1 MRKCTFESSAK
12 PIFLNYKKKQ
22 MVEIKIKI
30 NDERD
35 QRTILKTEIPDSGFL
50 DLSPGQKSK
59 SAQSIV
65 VVFNKEIVNKPQGG

>member
-1 MRKCTFESSAK
+1 
-12 PIFLNYKKKQ
+12 

-35 QRTILKTEIPDSGFL
+35 QRTILKTKIPDSGFL

-59 SAQSIV
+59 STQSIV
-65 VVFNKEIVNKPQGG
+65 VVFNKGIVNINLKEDRLGKTYRYCKLT

>member
-1 MRKCTFESSAK
+1 
-12 PIFLNYKKKQ
+12 

-59 SAQSIV
+59 STQSIV
-65 VVFNKEIVNKPQGG
+65 VVFNKGIVNINLKEDRLGKTYRYCKLT

>member
-1 MRKCTFESSAK
+1 
-12 PIFLNYKKKQ
+12 
-22 MVEIKIKI
+22 MVKIEKKI

>member
-1 MRKCTFESSAK
+1 
-12 PIFLNYKKKQ
+12 